1 MIRLVA
7 LDQDT
12 QAQSTLDLEGTPS
25 ISLNLAVAKPGETM
39 QRHAPY
45 SQTFRLPFTDR
56 NNVFFAHFYEVT
68 LTDGDFDPTQK
79 TEVLIFEDGVQVIRG
94 AMQLRAVRLMAQ
106 VYEVNVLGDVADLFA
121 EMGSKLLQAAF
132 LDGND
137 YTTDYNYNST
147 AANVINSQ
155 DLNQSI
161 SIGDQVPDGT
171 IIVPFAD
178 HGLTTNQQPLAAQYN
193 FGLRNPDSS
202 INGLYAEMLKPAM
215 KLRVLVD
222 LIIRTNGF
230 TYSSDFFASDL
241 FGSLYMTL
249 ATESERIPAEAA
261 GQFLASK
268 NTNQTTITNPSQWV
282 PVSFPDASVLGFD
295 NDSNYNTTTSTYI
308 AAQGGI
314 HRFHVKMVVTASFA
328 TLGTEFDVIGRISKG
343 GTSLGSQTVTMVQ
356 GSSPVTLGDQRTL
369 EWQVETLLSA
379 SDGVQVQVRFPNGA
393 SGDSIQVLGNTV
405 GADPTPIFFKC
416 TYAPG
421 GQVNIP
427 QALPRIKQKDLMRD
441 LCQRFN
447 LVIEASPDNPKQLVI
462 EPYDDWIADGG
473 ETYWT
478 DKLDMDKERS
488 LMPTSSL
495 KSSRILFSDKK
506 SGDIGNQ
513 YFEDTKG
520 VTFGAY
526 DQDIDDDFASGELKN
541 APVFA
546 PYFVYP
552 VPTLAGD
559 PITFN
564 DFFLIHRS
572 YQRDGVG
579 VKPLA
584 QPPKLFFAT
593 GVDAHT
599 GTRPRICCREGD
611 KQQAS
616 LEQRA
621 TNSNNAMRT
630 VELLIDED
638 QDDFG
643 VEAISLVKFPAIEE
657 NFVYFNKD
665 QKLTL
670 AKIDEDKQLLVGPAL
685 IPEKMIPRWDES
697 KQEEFEVY
705 FSKETV
711 QQAAELFMRQK
722 RNGEYT
728 VEHQTKVEGC
738 PSLRAG

>member
-1 MIRLVA
+1 VIRLVA

-147 AANVINSQ
+147 AANVIASQ

-202 INGLYAEMLKPAM
+202 VNGLYAEMLKPAM

-268 NTNQTTITNPSQWV
+268 NTNQTTITNPNQWV
-282 PVSFPDASVLGFD
+282 PVSFPDTSVLGFD

-314 HRFHVKMVVTASFA
+314 HRFHVKMVVSASFA
-328 TLGTEFDVIGRISKG
+328 TAGTEFDVIGRISKG

-356 GSSPVTLGDQRTL
+356 GSRPVTLGDQRTL
-369 EWQVETLLSA
+369 ERQVETLL
-379 SDGVQVQVRFPNGA
+379 
-393 SGDSIQVLGNTV
+393 
-405 GADPTPIFFKC
+405 
-416 TYAPG
+416 
-421 GQVNIP
+421 
-427 QALPRIKQKDLMRD
+427 
-441 LCQRFN
+441 
-447 LVIEASPDNPKQLVI
+447 
-462 EPYDDWIADGG
+462 
-473 ETYWT
+473 
-478 DKLDMDKERS
+478 
-488 LMPTSSL
+488 
-495 KSSRILFSDKK
+495 
-506 SGDIGNQ
+506 
-513 YFEDTKG
+513 
-520 VTFGAY
+520 
-526 DQDIDDDFASGELKN
+526 
-541 APVFA
+541 
-546 PYFVYP
+546 
-552 VPTLAGD
+552 
-559 PITFN
+559 
-564 DFFLIHRS
+564 
-572 YQRDGVG
+572 
-579 VKPLA
+579 
-584 QPPKLFFAT
+584 
-593 GVDAHT
+593 
-599 GTRPRICCREGD
+599 
-611 KQQAS
+611 
-616 LEQRA
+616 
-621 TNSNNAMRT
+621 
-630 VELLIDED
+630 
-638 QDDFG
+638 
-643 VEAISLVKFPAIEE
+643 
-657 NFVYFNKD
+657 
-665 QKLTL
+665 
-670 AKIDEDKQLLVGPAL
+670 
-685 IPEKMIPRWDES
+685 
-697 KQEEFEVY
+697 
-705 FSKETV
+705 
-711 QQAAELFMRQK
+711 
-722 RNGEYT
+722 
-728 VEHQTKVEGC
+728 
-738 PSLRAG
+738 